1 MVDPATGRPS
11 SSLVD
16 RPKVIRAWFQPACAY
31 YRSVL
36 KATGSGRRSFAFG
49 GIAVVVALVAA
60 TALAGL
66 LEAVLRLDNASSV
79 YLLAVVAVAIRLGTA
94 PAIGTAI
101 GAFLVYNFL
110 FVDPRLTLTVARPEE
125 VLTLLLLLFV
135 GVVSGRLAGF
145 QRDREREALQREREA
160 RALFALSRELAT
172 SERLTDAIQSVVVRL
187 AGEAGMERTWVG
199 LGGTIPH
206 ERIVADSR
214 GVETPRPGIGTH
226 AVLQRDREE
235 GAATWT
241 RIHPAATGSRGGE
254 PDASRPRFELFRV
267 ELRAGGEAL
276 GSLWSERPASGGHPS
291 LEETRLLAAAADQLG
306 QAVRRDRLLAQAAEL
321 EIARRSD
328 ELKGALVDSVS
339 HDLRTPLATIR
350 AAAGSLADPDVDL
363 PAEVRRQT
371 ARAIDAEAER
381 LNRLVGDLLDM
392 SRIEGGTLVA
402 DVEEIPLDEL
412 IRPAVERASAAAGN
426 RAIELDL
433 PPDVPNVRADA
444 ALLDRVV
451 ANLLENAVKYARP
464 DDAIRVRGFAST
476 DATVSLT
483 VEDGGPGVPDE
494 ALPLLFDRFYRVE
507 RAAEGPR
514 RGFGLGLAV
523 VRGLVDAMGGTVS
536 AARSGL
542 GGLAVTVVLPAAEA
556 RS

>member
-1 MVDPATGRPS
+1 MR
-11 SSLVD
+11 
-16 RPKVIRAWFQPACAY
+16 
-31 YRSVL
+31 
-36 KATGSGRRSFAFG
+36 SGRRGPAFG

-60 TALAGL
+60 TALAWL
-66 LEAVLRLDNASSV
+66 LEAALRLDNASSV

-110 FVDPRLTLTVARPEE
+110 FVDPRFTLTVARAEE

-160 RALFALSRELAT
+160 RALFAISRELAT
-172 SERLTDAIQSVVVRL
+172 SERLPDAIQSVVVRL
-187 AGEAGMERTWVG
+187 ASEAGMERTWVG
-199 LGGTIPH
+199 LGGTIAH
-206 ERIVADSR
+206 ERVVADSG
-214 GVETPRPGIGTH
+214 GVATPRPGVGTH
-226 AVLQRDREE
+226 AVLRRDREE
-235 GAATWT
+235 GGATWT
-241 RIHPAATGSRGGE
+241 RIHPAAAAVGSRPGE
-254 PDASRPRFELFRV
+254 ADGSRSRVELYRV
-267 ELRAGGEAL
+267 ELRAGGETL
-276 GSLWSERPASGGHPS
+276 GSLWSERPAAGGQPS

-328 ELKGALVDSVS
+328 ELKSALVDSVS

-363 PAEVRRQT
+363 PADVRRQT

-402 DVEEIPLDEL
+402 EVEEIPLDEL
-412 IRPAVERASAAAGN
+412 IRPAVERASAVAGN
-426 RAIELDL
+426 RTIELDL

-483 VEDGGPGVPDE
+483 VEDGGPGVAEE

-507 RAAEGPR
+507 RAGEGPR

-523 VRGLVDAMGGTVS
+523 VRGLVDAMGGSVS

-556 RS
+556 RA